1 VGGAVTRRAS
11 PVEVEDI
18 RKTYRSGIEALKGVS
33 FTVAEGEIFG
43 LLGPNGAGKT
53 TMVGILTTI
62 VRPTAGRALVASHD
76 VVRDPLSVRSAIGVA
91 FQDSVLDTEFSGRE
105 NLRLH
110 ARLWGMPRRD
120 AEARIDFLLDAM
132 GLTARA
138 TDGIRSYSGGMRR
151 RLEIA
156 RALLAK
162 PKVVL
167 LDEPTVGLDPAVRHE
182 IWLLIERMRR
192 QEGVTILL
200 STHYL
205 EEAESVCDRVAIVDV
220 GSLVALDTPGRLVD
234 QLGKNVL
241 EIAVQDR
248 PDMVAKAL
256 ANAGLGT
263 RALMVA
269 PNTVSL
275 TFDGEVPDLDGVLS
289 QLDGI
294 SVVAAAMSVRR
305 TTLNDVFLHMTARSD
320 IDRPRGV
327 A

>member
-1 VGGAVTRRAS
+1 VTRSRPPTAGPCTSGGWPSGLRRERCLVCLGERTGRVGGAVTRRAS

-33 FTVAEGEIFG
+33 FAEGEIFG

-156 RALLAK
+156 RALLAN
-162 PKVVL
+162 PRSSFWTSL
-167 LDEPTVGLDPAVRHE
+167 PTGLTQRCA
-182 IWLLIERMRR
+182 MRS
-192 QEGVTILL
+192 G
-200 STHYL
+200 
-205 EEAESVCDRVAIVDV
+205 
-220 GSLVALDTPGRLVD
+220 
-234 QLGKNVL
+234 
-241 EIAVQDR
+241 
-248 PDMVAKAL
+248 
-256 ANAGLGT
+256 
-263 RALMVA
+263 
-269 PNTVSL
+269 
-275 TFDGEVPDLDGVLS
+275 F
-289 QLDGI
+289 
-294 SVVAAAMSVRR
+294 
-305 TTLNDVFLHMTARSD
+305 
-320 IDRPRGV
+320 
-327 A
+327 